1 MTGEVAGSIIF
12 ETKIDGSELE
22 QMTEF
27 LGKKTESLGKTFSG
41 VKEKIKEA
49 FDPKSQKRYRE
60 EEEKTRKETDK
71 LSEAFKKIRNV
82 IGVAF
87 SVTAIKEGLSTMIE
101 AAAELQALDA
111 QFDQVFQGN
120 ENAAA
125 LEAVNRQSE
134 ELGIHVDRL
143 TATFSQFGAQVKG
156 AGMEA
161 AMAME
166 ATEKATMLAADAAAF
181 YDVSLEDAAASLAS
195 LMKGNFSAGDAIG
208 VFTNATQMSI
218 RANEMYGRSW
228 EKLSEAERQWL
239 LLDTVSK
246 TYEMNG
252 ASGQAAREQDNWSN
266 ATENLKAAWKRFLE
280 VVGSPVL
287 SVAVNII
294 QAITDN
300 LVDLV
305 QFMQEN
311 QEAVETFGI
320 IVIGV
325 LTAIGSFMLLNN
337 LTTIVIKFTD
347 AISAAR
353 EMASALGAAMT
364 SPIGQFSILLGVII
378 VIVPLI
384 TKLIEVWDQMSDT
397 QKIVSALGLLAT
409 AAGVAAISVGALQSA
424 WSMGVAAAAIVAGIA
439 AITVS
444 IKAAEAR
451 AKSSMASMS
460 AGMPTGASNR
470 STSYQIPK
478 LAKGAVIPPNREFLA
493 ILGDQTT
500 GTNVEAPLSTIE
512 QALENVMARRG
523 SYGSGVAVLEIDG
536 REFARILVP
545 YMNGES
551 VRSGMQLIEGRV

>member
-22 QMTEF
+22 QMTEL
-27 LGKKTESLGKTFSG
+27 LGKKTESLGKTFST
-41 VKEKIKEA
+41 VKEKINEA
-49 FDPKSQKRYRE
+49 FDPKLQKRYRE
-60 EEEKTRKETDK
+60 EEEKTRKETDN

-134 ELGIHVDRL
+134 ELGIHADRL

-208 VFTNATQMSI
+208 VFTNATQMSV

-228 EKLSEAERQWL
+228 DKLSEAERQWL

-280 VVGSPVL
+280 VIGSPVL

-294 QAITDN
+294 QEITDN

-353 EMASALGAAMT
+353 EMASALGDAMT
-364 SPIGQFSILLGVII
+364 KPIGRFSIIMGII
-378 VIVPLI
+378 VMLVPLI
-384 TKLIEVWDQMSDT
+384 IRLVDAWDKMSDT
-397 QKIVSALGLLAT
+397 EKIVAALGVLTIAAT
-409 AAGVAAISVGALQSA
+409 AAAIAIGAVQSA

-451 AKSSMASMS
+451 AKTSMSSMST
-460 AGMPTGASNR
+460 GMPTGASNR

-545 YMNGES
+545 YVNGEN

>member
-71 LSEAFKKIRNV
+71 LSEAFKKIRDV
-82 IGVAF
+82 IGVAC

-111 QFDQVFQGN
+111 QFDQVFHGN

-134 ELGIHVDRL
+134 ELGIH
-143 TATFSQFGAQVKG
+143 VKG

-181 YDVSLEDAAASLAS
+181 YDISLEDAAASLAS

-228 EKLSEAERQWL
+228 DKLSEAERQWL

-280 VVGSPVL
+280 VIGSPVL

-325 LTAIGSFMLLNN
+325 LAAIGSFMLLNN

-451 AKSSMASMS
+451 AKTSMSSMST
-460 AGMPTGASNR
+460 GMPTGASNR